1 MKTIV
6 TLILVLGLTG
16 CAAESRHAPG
26 PAPTGPVPDAVPARP
41 SLPGRVQ
48 VSLFAPDRV
57 LARAEVLGL
66 SAEQRQSVADDVRRT
81 QAAWDVLA
89 ERLRVEESAL
99 VAVLD
104 RPAIDPEAAAR
115 AAAAVIRTEGEL
127 KTTHL
132 ALLVRVKN
140 ALTPTQQQALAAQP

>member
-6 TLILVLGLTG
+6 SLVLVLALTG

-26 PAPTGPVPDAVPARP
+26 PAPTGPVPAGAPERPA
-41 SLPGRVQ
+41 LPGRVEA
-48 VSLFAPDRV
+48 SLFAPDLV
-57 LARAEVLGL
+57 LARAEAIGL
-66 SAEQRQSVADDVRRT
+66 SAEQRRSVADDVRRT

-89 ERLRVEESAL
+89 ERLQAEQGAL
-99 VAVLD
+99 VAALD
-104 RPAIDPEAAAR
+104 RPAIDPEVAAR
-115 AAAAVIRTEGEL
+115 AASDVIRTEGEL

-140 ALTPTQQQALAAQP
+140 LLTAAQQEALAAHP